1 MTKTFD
7 EITTVLEG
15 HISDYVREFDPC
27 HEPTGINVVVGY
39 LQVVNI
45 GLRGLQDAEVSDTAL
60 KGAIQSFASNTKE
73 SLAFLST
80 VLMITKFASLKD
92 KEAVE

>member
-7 EITTVLEG
+7 EITTALKG
-15 HISDYVREFDPC
+15 HISDYVRNFDPAND
-27 HEPTGINVVVGY
+27 PTGINVAVGY

-45 GLRGLQDAEVSDTAL
+45 GLKGLQDVDVSDTML
-60 KGAIQSFASNTKE
+60 KSAIQNFASNTKE

-92 KEAVE
+92 KEVSE